1 MLSRKKSIRQCRK
14 LIIFMRIKKKE
25 DIKMAEEQ
33 KKKGMLFSIRKWA
46 KTEKGAGIMLRL
58 SAKDGD
64 EWKNINAYVPTEV
77 NVKENRVCADA
88 FARLKTSEKSGKKY
102 AVVFIPLEDEY
113 KPKLAPEEK
122 TSEDLQD
129 ADIPF

>member
-1 MLSRKKSIRQCRK
+1 MLSRKKSIRQCLK

-77 NVKENRVCADA
+77 NVKENRVGADA
-88 FARLKTSEKSGKKY
+88 FARIKTSEKSGKKY

>member
-1 MLSRKKSIRQCRK
+1 MLSRKKSIRQCLK

-77 NVKENRVCADA
+77 NVKENRVSADA
-88 FARLKTSEKSGKKY
+88 FARIKTSEKSGKKY